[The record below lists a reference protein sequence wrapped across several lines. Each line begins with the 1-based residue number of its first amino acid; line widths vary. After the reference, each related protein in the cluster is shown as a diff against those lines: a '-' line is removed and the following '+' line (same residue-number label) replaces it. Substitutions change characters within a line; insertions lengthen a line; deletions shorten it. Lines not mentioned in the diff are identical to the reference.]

1 MLRDPI
7 IEEVRQ
13 IRHQIEAEFED
24 DPLKYYEHIQQVQD
38 KYRKRLVRFKP
49 KPALKKQEGAA

>member
-13 IRHQIEAEFED
+13 LRHQIEAEIED
-24 DPLKYYEHIQQVQD
+24 DPQKYYEHIQQVQD
-38 KYRKRLVRFKP
+38 KYRNRLVRFKP
-49 KPALKKQEGAA
+49 KPALKKRTKAA